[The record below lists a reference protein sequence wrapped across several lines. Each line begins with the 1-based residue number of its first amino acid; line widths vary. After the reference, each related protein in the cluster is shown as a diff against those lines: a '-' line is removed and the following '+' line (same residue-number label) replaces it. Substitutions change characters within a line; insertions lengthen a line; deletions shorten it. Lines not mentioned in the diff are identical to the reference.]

1 MKKRIMSTVLAF
13 SLLLITC
20 VIPTSATSTQNQALD
35 LSFEGETEY
44 LTIDGQSVS
53 FFSYTQGSDRFI
65 LVTELDQTTLIMF
78 DAESGNIYVNGRN
91 IVSRCIETDIPL
103 AVASTQDNWGP
114 EHIETF
120 ESDIVGLSVS
130 VVAAIIVGYYSG
142 WNGIAMDVAQTF
154 VSHQIPTMYFR
165 TITQYNYVDYA
176 PKVGYRITEE
186 IHSGPAYDDTTL
198 VADRTTTGS
207 R

>member
-13 SLLLITC
+13 SLLLVAC
-20 VIPTSATSTQNQALD
+20 VLPASATSTQNQTLD
-35 LSFEGETEY
+35 LSFDGTTDY
-44 LTIDGQSVS
+44 LTLDGQSVS
-53 FFSYTQGSDRFI
+53 FFSYTHGSNRFI
-65 LVTELDQTTLIMF
+65 LVTELEQTTLIMF

-103 AVASTQDNWGP
+103 AMASTQDNWGP
-114 EHIETF
+114 ERVETF
-120 ESDIVGLSVS
+120 ESDIVGLSAS

-165 TITQYNYVDYA
+165 TISQYNYVDYY

-186 IHSGPAYDDTTL
+186 IHSGPAYNSTTL
-198 VADRTTTGS
+198 IADRTMTGS

>member
-13 SLLLITC
+13 SLLLVAC
-20 VIPTSATSTQNQALD
+20 VIPTSATSTQNQTLD
-35 LSFEGETEY
+35 LSFDGTTEY
-44 LTIDGQSVS
+44 LTLNGQSVS

-65 LVTELDQTTLIMF
+65 LVTEFEQTTLIMF

-103 AVASTQDNWGP
+103 AMISTQDNWGP
-114 EHIETF
+114 ARVETF
-120 ESDIVGLSVS
+120 ESDIAGLSAS

-142 WNGIAMDVAQTF
+142 WNGIAMDIAQTF

-165 TITQYNYVDYA
+165 TISQYNYVDYY

-186 IHSGPAYDDTTL
+186 IHSGPAYNSTTL
-198 VADRTTTGS
+198 IEDRTMTGS